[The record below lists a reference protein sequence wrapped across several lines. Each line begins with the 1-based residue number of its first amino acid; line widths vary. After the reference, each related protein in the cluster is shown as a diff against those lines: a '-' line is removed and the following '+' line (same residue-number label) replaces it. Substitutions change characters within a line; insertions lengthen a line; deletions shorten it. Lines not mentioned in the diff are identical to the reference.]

1 MTFHYTYQVINIRQ
15 NTSNMITIHFSV
27 KRKSLTDKECITN
40 DCAFFPF
47 TFTCE
52 DTLPQIR
59 YFIGLVYYIL
69 HLNNIEQEMTTNTLP
84 NLSEVLLYLMSI
96 SSLFIPSTDI

>member
-1 MTFHYTYQVINIRQ
+1 MCF
-15 NTSNMITIHFSV
+15 F
-27 KRKSLTDKECITN
+27 
-40 DCAFFPF
+40 FFPF
-47 TFTCE
+47 TCTCE

-59 YFIGLVYYIL
+59 YLIGLVYYIL

-84 NLSEVLLYLMSI
+84 NLSEVLLYWMSI

>member
-1 MTFHYTYQVINIRQ
+1 MCF
-15 NTSNMITIHFSV
+15 
-27 KRKSLTDKECITN
+27 
-40 DCAFFPF
+40 FFPF
-47 TFTCE
+47 TCTCE

-69 HLNNIEQEMTTNTLP
+69 HLNNIEQEITTNTLP

>member
-1 MTFHYTYQVINIRQ
+1 MCF
-15 NTSNMITIHFSV
+15 
-27 KRKSLTDKECITN
+27 
-40 DCAFFPF
+40 FFPF
-47 TFTCE
+47 TCTCE

-59 YFIGLVYYIL
+59 YFIWLVYYIL

>member
-1 MTFHYTYQVINIRQ
+1 
-15 NTSNMITIHFSV
+15 MITIHYSV
-27 KRKSLTDKECITN
+27 KRKCLTDKECIN
-40 DCAFFPF
+40 NVLFFPF
-47 TFTCE
+47 TCTCE

>member
-1 MTFHYTYQVINIRQ
+1 MCFI
-15 NTSNMITIHFSV
+15 
-27 KRKSLTDKECITN
+27 
-40 DCAFFPF
+40 FPF
-47 TFTCE
+47 TCTCE

-59 YFIGLVYYIL
+59 YFTGLVYYIL

-96 SSLFIPSTDI
+96 SSLFIPSTDIQVNIFCRRRDNISFEAYEKRNHKDIDIIINT